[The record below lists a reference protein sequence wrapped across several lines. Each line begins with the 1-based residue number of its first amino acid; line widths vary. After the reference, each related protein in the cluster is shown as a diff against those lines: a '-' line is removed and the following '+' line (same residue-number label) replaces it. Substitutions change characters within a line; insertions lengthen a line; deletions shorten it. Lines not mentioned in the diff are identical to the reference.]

1 MSAERTRVV
10 SVSRRAERDDAA
22 AGGVVEA
29 ELGGVVEPGGDVQSF
44 VVTGFVDDLPAH
56 ARYVEGRL
64 WCSAEVADLDIGLPL
79 EHLRQPVRSCL
90 TGEEDQ
96 QTLVVPAVN
105 RKGRAI
111 DCEVRVTPL
120 LRGDQ
125 GQNGDAIVGVILL
138 MDARDG
144 TAGPVPPET

>member
-1 MSAERTRVV
+1 MN
-10 SVSRRAERDDAA
+10 
-22 AGGVVEA
+22 
-29 ELGGVVEPGGDVQSF
+29 
-44 VVTGFVDDLPAH
+44 
-56 ARYVEGRL
+56 
-64 WCSAEVADLDIGLPL
+64 LDIGLPL

-90 TGEEDQ
+90 TGEEEK

-105 RKGRAI
+105 RRGRAI

-125 GQNGDAIVGVILL
+125 GHNGDSIVGVILL

-144 TAGPVPPET
+144 TAGPASPES